1 SNSEDIGI
9 DWDAGLSLPGMLSRL
24 KIVEIKEVVGC
35 DSELKLLSYLLKNA
49 RVLEEVALFFRSS
62 AGSPDRVGQVKQYR
76 DKLRALP
83 TASSNIKIMLF

>member
-9 DWDAGLSLPGMLSRL
+9 DWDAGLSLPGMLTRL

-35 DSELKLLSYLLKNA
+35 DSELKLLNFLLKSA

-62 AGSPDRVGQVKQYR
+62 VGSSDRVRQVKQFR
-76 DKLRALP
+76 DNLRAVP